1 MKATARPIVWSHS
14 EQGHPLVVGSTVVVA
29 AVMGLAVKA
38 TVVRVKLVN
47 GRTLWVKDAVETTTS
62 VAREEVLGVAP

>member
-38 TVVRVKLVN
+38 TAGMRGQTVREL
-47 GRTLWVKDAVETTTS
+47 
-62 VAREEVLGVAP
+62 VLGGR